1 MCGCAQFKL
10 LEIVVARPEIPLACD
25 IRADGEILQGKMIQ
39 SCELKG
45 ENEYLL
51 TWKVPLRGEAS
62 TQFAAEAGSALD
74 QPIEPGLIT
83 IELDRDDPNK
93 MHVYTYDMT
102 GAPAKRTFHIV
113 HRDQ

>member
-1 MCGCAQFKL
+1 MMEVMVAQ
-10 LEIVVARPEIPLACD
+10 PEIRLACD
-25 IRADGEILQGKMIQ
+25 IRADGAILQGDMIQ

-51 TWKVPLRGEAS
+51 TWKVPLQGEAKTRLS
-62 TQFAAEAGSALD
+62 AEVGSALD

-83 IELDRDDPNK
+83 VELDQDDPNK
-93 MHVYTYDMT
+93 MHVHTYDMS

-113 HRDQ
+113 FQDQ

>member
-1 MCGCAQFKL
+1 M
-10 LEIVVARPEIPLACD
+10 EIVVAQPIRLACD
-25 IRADGEILQGKMIQ
+25 IRADGEILQGNMIQ

-51 TWKVPLRGEAS
+51 TWKVPLQGEARTHFS
-62 TQFAAEAGSALD
+62 AEAGSALD

-83 IELDRDDPNK
+83 VELDRDDPNK